1 MIVMATTA
9 LPMRDSRLVAAARA
23 DRLLIS
29 LLGRRIEWGSD
40 DAPVDVDI
48 ERNRTRERI
57 RLVHSV
63 MARRQRRRTT
73 APGGRHLP

>member
-9 LPMRDSRLVAAARA
+9 VPMRGADLVAVTRP
-23 DRLLIS
+23 DRLLIT
-29 LLGRRIEWGSD
+29 LLGRRIEWGTD
-40 DAPVDVDI
+40 DVPVDADL

-73 APGGRHLP
+73 ALGGRHLP